1 MANYKTITR
10 VCVAAGL
17 INLLLISGLAVGG
30 VLKSVQTE
38 TQEFYVQESGDFRIE
53 LPDDTDRPFVGELI
67 VDADAYYNTVIRAEN
82 DASIYAPAEA
92 YNKYLQKYHYA
103 PAVVLPFVLL
113 AMFGYAPFKLLLL
126 ITSITAVVGGSYAIL
141 RAETE
146 SRNINLSKQTLL
158 TIAVATAG
166 FGPMVSN
173 YKVGQITPFI
183 YAGIAGCWYW
193 YRHDSE
199 ILAGAALTVAALTK
213 PYFIAPAAVLIS
225 RERFKGIG
233 GLIGGV
239 GAGYAIG
246 IVAFGVDKLNRYM
259 RILIEFAVGSE
270 TSGVGRIT
278 EWSVESVNPF
288 FPLVQSRRLDD
299 CSQPEDLHC
308 CGYSIS
314 ATGAR
319 PGVVPECLLAHS
331 SWYYLSSKA
340 RVTWILRPA

>member
-1 MANYKTITR
+1 
-10 VCVAAGL
+10 
-17 INLLLISGLAVGG
+17 
-30 VLKSVQTE
+30 
-38 TQEFYVQESGDFRIE
+38 
-53 LPDDTDRPFVGELI
+53 
-67 VDADAYYNTVIRAEN
+67 
-82 DASIYAPAEA
+82 
-92 YNKYLQKYHYA
+92 
-103 PAVVLPFVLL
+103 
-113 AMFGYAPFKLLLL
+113 
-126 ITSITAVVGGSYAIL
+126 
-141 RAETE
+141 
-146 SRNINLSKQTLL
+146 
-158 TIAVATAG
+158 
-166 FGPMVSN
+166 MVSN